1 MITLRDILELNETVT
16 LLELYVRRPDGS
28 LITRSIIGQPYKLS
42 SHQLD
47 DMKRGRLEYIDID
60 INHYGRVGRSG
71 MTQITYGMET
81 YGMDWKAIP
90 KKYLDAEVTDIHWIR
105 ERYGNERGSVFHG
118 TIVPIQISMDCM
130 SR

>member
-28 LITRSIIGQPYKLS
+28 LITRTIIGQPYKLS

-47 DMKRGRLEYIDID
+47 DMKRGRLEYINAD
-60 INHYGRVGRSG
+60 INYYGRVGRYG
-71 MTQITYGMET
+71 MTQTT
-81 YGMDWKAIP
+81 FGMDWKTIP
-90 KKYLDAEVTDIHWIR
+90 KKYLDAEVTDINWLH

>member
-28 LITRSIIGQPYKLS
+28 LITRTIIGQPYKLS

-47 DMKRGRLEYIDID
+47 DMKRGRLEYIDVD
-60 INHYGRVGRSG
+60 INRYGRVGRSG
-71 MTQITYGMET
+71 MTQTAF
-81 YGMDWKAIP
+81 GMDWKTIP

-105 ERYGNERGSVFHG
+105 ERYGNERGSVLHG

>member
-1 MITLRDILELNETVT
+1 MITLRDILKLNETVT

-28 LITRSIIGQPYKLS
+28 LITRSIIGQPYLLS

-47 DMKRGRLEYIDID
+47 DMGRGKLEYIYVN
-60 INHYGRVGRSG
+60 INKYGRAGRNG
-71 MTQITYGMET
+71 MTEIS

>member
-28 LITRSIIGQPYKLS
+28 LITRSIIGQPYHLS

-47 DMKRGRLEYIDID
+47 DMKRGRLEYINAD

-71 MTQITYGMET
+71 MTKIS

-105 ERYGNERGSVFHG
+105 ERHGNERGSVFNG

>member
-28 LITRSIIGQPYKLS
+28 LITRSIIGQPYLLS
-42 SHQLD
+42 SHQQD
-47 DMKRGRLEYIDID
+47 DMCRGKLEYIDAS
-60 INHYGRVGRSG
+60 INKYGRAGRSG
-71 MTQITYGMET
+71 MSEMC

-90 KKYLDAEVTDIHWIR
+90 RKYLDAEVTDIDWLH

-130 SR
+130 SK

>member
-1 MITLRDILELNETVT
+1 MITLRDILKLNDTVT

-28 LITRSIIGQPYKLS
+28 LITRSIIGQPYHLS

-47 DMKRGRLEYIDID
+47 DMDRGKLEYIDKS

-71 MTQITYGMET
+71 MTQIA

-90 KKYLDAEVTDIHWIR
+90 KKYLDAEVTDINWLH
-105 ERYGNERGSVFHG
+105 ERYGNERGSVFNG